1 MIPLVAV
8 VNVRGKESRRLRL
21 WIPLILVWLLLV
33 PLALLLSPVIFIECL
48 ACRVNP
54 FRALSVL
61 WQVLTALSHTEF
73 ELDYPPECRS
83 TFSDCKES
91 S

>member
-1 MIPLVAV
+1 MFAAKRAAGFALGTRSFV
-8 VNVRGKESRRLRL
+8 
-21 WIPLILVWLLLV
+21 VWLLLV
-33 PLALLLSPVIFIECL
+33 PLAPLLSPVIFIACL